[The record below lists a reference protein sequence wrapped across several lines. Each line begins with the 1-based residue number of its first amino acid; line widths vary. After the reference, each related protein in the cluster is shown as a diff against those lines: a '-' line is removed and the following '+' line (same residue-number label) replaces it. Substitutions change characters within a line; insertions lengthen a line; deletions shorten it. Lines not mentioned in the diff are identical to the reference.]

1 MIVLFAICGAAI
13 FASSIMAMISKRP
26 SSAIIFSLI
35 AGSASFG
42 LFTMVISNT
51 VGLFMLITVFVFAAI
66 AYVLEIGEKGISEKS
81 DVEAIN
87 LTISLIAAI
96 GIGALLVISFY
107 YSSIEV
113 NIGESAV
120 PIRPQ
125 EIGKFIFID
134 ALYPFIM
141 LSNLA
146 LLSLLAVAVNAVK
159 RRQ

>member
-1 MIVLFAICGAAI
+1 MIVLFSICGAAI
-13 FASSIMAMISKRP
+13 FISSIMAMVSKRP

-42 LFTMVISNT
+42 LFTMVVSHT
-51 VGLFMLITVFVFAAI
+51 VGLFALISVFVFAAV
-66 AYVLEIGEKGISEKS
+66 AYVLELGERGTPEK
-81 DVEAIN
+81 IN
-87 LTISLIAAI
+87 IETVNLAISLIAAI
-96 GIGALLVISFY
+96 GIGALLVVSFY

-113 NIGESAV
+113 NVGDSAV

-125 EIGKFIFID
+125 EIGRFIFID

-141 LSNLA
+141 LSNLV

>member
-1 MIVLFAICGAAI
+1 MIVLFSICGAAI
-13 FASSIMAMISKRP
+13 FISSIMAMVSRRP
-26 SSAIIFSLI
+26 SYAIIFSLI

-42 LFTMVISNT
+42 LFTMVVSHT
-51 VGLFMLITVFVFAAI
+51 VGLFALISVFVFAAV
-66 AYVLEIGEKGISEKS
+66 AYVLELGENGISGK
-81 DVEAIN
+81 VNIEAVN
-87 LTISLIAAI
+87 LTISLIVAI

-113 NIGESAV
+113 NVGDSAV

-125 EIGKFIFID
+125 EIGRFIFID

-141 LSNLA
+141 LSNIA